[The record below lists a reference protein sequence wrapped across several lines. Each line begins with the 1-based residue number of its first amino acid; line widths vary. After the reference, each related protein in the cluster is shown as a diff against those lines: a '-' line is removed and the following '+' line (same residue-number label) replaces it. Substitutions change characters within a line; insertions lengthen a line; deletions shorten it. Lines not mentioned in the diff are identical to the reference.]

1 MDDSQFFIFT
11 GNERFCFQQLF
22 HAVKNSFTYEFLVK
36 PQAAHKID
44 IESQKSCSGT
54 LGQRYLISAE
64 YGGDEDTAGIGVSVG
79 TNGISVYEHSVNYLP
94 ATLVFKGFISGWTH
108 VTVVYE
114 NRTPSLYIDGEFI
127 KRGLPS
133 TKANVLA
140 SGVFGGLDPYGFFIG
155 QLKYIRIWDY
165 PKTAKQIK
173 GILTQELENKETGLV
188 GYWEF
193 ERDSSEGLV
202 LSNHKLNDMP
212 RRGILFVMN
221 PIGGGTE
228 HYQNLYIEKNKHKYE
243 IYKLWLNSNTFR
255 IKHLNNEFNRS
266 YNFRAYNCT
275 IEQFRNILS
284 ILDIELI
291 YINHLIRF
299 PIPLLMNL
307 IQDSGV
313 EYIYFIH
320 DFYCVCPLVNL
331 INSDGIYCN
340 NETNEFICQNC
351 LDKSKAI
358 NIKNWR
364 ENFLTFLQ
372 GAKKVIAP
380 SNSTKEMIQKH
391 FPLVHIDVKEH
402 SLSSTVRYTFNP
414 QFVNEEK
421 LNIAFIGYNYYI
433 KGSHILYELKDA
445 IEREKLPI
453 YIKVIG
459 STDRHQNF
467 ISTDGKFIVT
477 GPYDN
482 TKISDLLASHR
493 VSLTITSSICPETF
507 SYTTNEAMLSG
518 YPVITFDIG
527 APAER
532 VRRYDGGW
540 ILESVNSTSIL
551 QLLKQLLNN
560 RNEILEKANNL
571 LNISQNKL

>member
-11 GNERFCFQQLF
+11 GNEKFCAQNLF
-22 HAVKNSFTYEFLVK
+22 HSVKNSFTYEFLVK
-36 PQAAHKID
+36 PRAVHKID
-44 IESQKSCSGT
+44 RESQKGCSGT
-54 LGQRYLISAE
+54 FGQRYLISAE
-64 YGGDEDTAGIGVSVG
+64 YGGDEETAGVGVSVG

-94 ATLVFKGFISGWTH
+94 ATLVFQGFISDWTH

-114 NRTPSLYIDGEFI
+114 DRTPTLYINGELI

-165 PKTAKQIK
+165 PKSAKQIK
-173 GILTQELENKETGLV
+173 EILTQKLKNKEKGLV

-193 ERDSSEGLV
+193 QRDSSEGLV
-202 LSNHKLNDMP
+202 FSNHKLNDIP

-243 IYKLWLNSNTFR
+243 IYKLWLNYNTFH
-255 IKHLNNEFNRS
+255 IKNINNEFNQS
-266 YNFRAYNCT
+266 YNFKSYNFT
-275 IEQFRNILS
+275 IEKFRNILS

-291 YINHLIRF
+291 YINHLILF

-313 EYIYFIH
+313 DYIYFIH

-351 LDKSKAI
+351 LNKSKAI

-364 ENFLTFLQ
+364 ENFLSFLQ

-421 LNIAFIGYNYYI
+421 LNIAFVGYNYYI

-459 STDRHQNF
+459 STDRHQSF
-467 ISTDGKFIVT
+467 RSTDGKFIVT

-482 TKISDLLASHR
+482 TQISDLLASHK
-493 VSLTITSSICPETF
+493 VSLTIMSSICPETF
-507 SYTTNEAMLSG
+507 SYTTTEAMFSG
-518 YPVITFDIG
+518 YPVITFDMG

-532 VRRYDGGW
+532 VRRYNGGW